1 MFNGRRNALLPAWF
15 WLTVVNV
22 FRYTAIRQNQLL
34 HIRLGDINLE
44 ERWIDL
50 NIEGPKPSRA
60 PGSDCL
66 VIVPIAGG
74 TGEKSR

>member
-44 ERWIDL
+44 EKWIDL
-50 NIEGPKPSRA
+50 NIEERKTIASIGFRLSRR
-60 PGSDCL
+60 C
-66 VIVPIAGG
+66 I
-74 TGEKSR
+74 RRWRNW